1 MKRLLTALC
10 ILFALTGCDYASDY
24 ATSQWS
30 QAKEGIADALREPR
44 QIPRGAKPEIILDHD
59 KITFDGKPLRLGD
72 DLQNWVKILGT
83 NYRPWKVSEDVPQPH
98 TFIWDDLGVV
108 VSTAWQGKKTVESIS
123 VELNFKQIYE
133 KWEPDFKDHKPGIG
147 VIPAKFFRGYLQING
162 VPIDAKS
169 TIREVNRRANGNLSI
184 HCSRGINVCTDYLT
198 PVDAGA
204 PFIGFGVDSRKEDSL
219 IYGVSIESS
228 MSPHLQ

>member
-1 MKRLLTALC
+1 MKRRLTALC
-10 ILFALTGCDYASDY
+10 ILFALTGCDYAKDY

-44 QIPRGAKPEIILDHD
+44 QIPRGAKPELIISGTD
-59 KITFDGKPLRLGD
+59 ITFNEKRLVLGGDFQGWVQVLGK
-72 DLQNWVKILGT
+72 
-83 NYRPWKVSEDVPQPH
+83 NYRPMTHGNKYESLFV
-98 TFIWDDLGVV
+98 WDEFGILVQLDPVD
-108 VSTAWQGKKTVESIS
+108 KKTVESIS
-123 VELNFKQIYE
+123 VELNFKQIYA
-133 KWEPDFKDHKPGIG
+133 KWEPDFKDYKPGIG

-169 TIREVNRRANGNLSI
+169 TIREVNRRANGKLSI
-184 HCSRGINVCTDYLT
+184 HCIRGINACSDYLT

-219 IYGVSIESS
+219 IYGVSIASS
-228 MSPHLQ
+228 TSPRLQ